1 MIFFP
6 NVWHHFEFHHS
17 EVFLLFLPTRSQS
30 WEFGSQEVVSS
41 TRRPRRLLIIKRV
54 KLNWVDI
61 YWGRKRE
68 IGWRFKEK
76 KGKERRDNKFF
87 LGVKFFF
94 LFIYFK
100 IMWHVLIR
108 LKNLFILYIL
118 IRIQIALFKFGMIL
132 ILVLMWHLIVMLLTK
147 MNKMMKF
154 KIMSKIKN

>member
-1 MIFFP
+1 MFDTILNFIIPKSFY
-6 NVWHHFEFHHS
+6 S
-17 EVFLLFLPTRSQS
+17 SYQTRSQS

-68 IGWRFKEK
+68 IGWRFKEE

-118 IRIQIALFKFGMIL
+118 IRIQITLFKFGMIL